1 MKKRPSLQ
9 SLDNISIDS
18 YLMEDGDTYSL
29 LERNDVSISG
39 FKDAI
44 SEQSVTENA
53 TEAAWDDGPCDN
65 PSDSETSPIT
75 LHMDI
80 HRRDDGSF
88 SIGVDKVA
96 ESKPKKAG
104 SVVDSSL
111 NPVPETAPKILIEE
125 NECLKLDLSRAK
137 MALAEA
143 QMEKDSLLHHMKSL
157 KVSTS

>member
-1 MKKRPSLQ
+1 MIFLQMMCPSQ
-9 SLDNISIDS
+9 ASRMRSVNRVSQRTPPRQPGIR
-18 YLMEDGDTYSL
+18 DTHVNL
-29 LERNDVSISG
+29 
-39 FKDAI
+39 K
-44 SEQSVTENA
+44 
-53 TEAAWDDGPCDN
+53 DDGPCDN